1 MVCLTESVINPE
13 LQANEICVASAF
25 FAYALGFDAS
35 RWFLAGMHNVKSAR
49 GGQYINDV
57 INCFMDGKV
66 DASVPCGHAPYG
78 GRPLSGV

>member
-1 MVCLTESVINPE
+1 MSKARE
-13 LQANEICVASAF
+13 
-25 FAYALGFDAS
+25 
-35 RWFLAGMHNVKSAR
+35 AGS
-49 GGQYINDV
+49 INDV